1 MHDAVKVMGV
11 LLLAVLSAGCGQ
23 QKKETTKGLLHK
35 TEDFAGTWMG
45 KNAFLEVTYNQ
56 FDSTYWL
63 ELLKVDEKN
72 AQLKEHLDI
81 RIVPNRS
88 ENQEYDASML
98 IVDSQSRIQILKAK
112 PTISGF
118 RAVGHT
124 LTAENKH
131 RDEVK
136 YDIGYEFELNSE
148 SKRLNIFA
156 ILGSGEELN
165 MFRSDISQADY
176 LAEYVSHKLY
186 EPKFSEPQN
195 TFFKKLEGV
204 WNGPDSRGW
213 NYTLKFELSPLGNK
227 FREMGRR
234 VGKDGET
241 QSLWT
246 HFSTQNQA
254 FKAELG
260 PTIDESLLTIFSAG
274 SGGFGLTGKWVEIE
288 NRAIAQYEA
297 PDLRLIRHFENE
309 NNLRCTWENLDPQTG
324 KWEENGNYHTLRR
337 TKL

>member
-1 MHDAVKVMGV
+1 MAN
-11 LLLAVLSAGCGQ
+11 
-23 QKKETTKGLLHK
+23 KKKSPKACCRNRRFCRELDG
-35 TEDFAGTWMG
+35 E
-45 KNAFLEVTYNQ
+45 NAFLEVTYNQ

-98 IVDSQSRIQILKAK
+98 IVDSQSRIQILTAK
-112 PTISGF
+112 HTISGF

-124 LTAENKH
+124 LTAENKN

-136 YDIGYEFELNSE
+136 YDIGYEFELNRE

-156 ILGSGEELN
+156 ILGSGKELN

-176 LAEYVSHKLY
+176 LAEYVAHKLY

-213 NYTLKFELSPLGNK
+213 NSHWNLSSARLAINLGN
-227 FREMGRR
+227 GQR

-260 PTIDESLLTIFSAG
+260 PD
-274 SGGFGLTGKWVEIE
+274 
-288 NRAIAQYEA
+288 
-297 PDLRLIRHFENE
+297 H
-309 NNLRCTWENLDPQTG
+309 
-324 KWEENGNYHTLRR
+324 
-337 TKL
+337 